1 MENEDTF
8 EHERIARRAYEIYV
22 AEGMPEGRDA
32 EHWKQ
37 AEEELNAQALAEA
50 VGEVRSLQI

>member
-22 AEGMPEGRDA
+22 AEGMPAGRDA